1 MHSHHRIDPV
11 SGTAW
16 AAHAAG
22 DSRDA
27 RTVTPGRRRSQHQPA
42 FTDRSRPP
50 LLALGAVPSHADMGL
65 SVLLPGEPDALVE
78 APCRHVYPEHAK
90 LDGHTTF
97 GRFPLKWAHESGTD
111 SAALK
116 RRQQRNVAQ
125 VDPLGLVLNL
135 QVTRDLV
142 IRLHHPSA
150 SRGHLFQKIA
160 ALPAFVPT
168 LGPRDVGQ
176 EHGPVNLEQLEQIT
190 ARRSSKFHPALLRQR
205 AGVHWTMDGTLTLVD
220 ADAPTPSASGIGTA
234 VISVFDRLA
243 CIQRELIEK
252 AHRL

>member
-27 RTVTPGRRRSQHQPA
+27 RTVTPGRRRSQHQPV

-50 LLALGAVPSHADMGL
+50 LLALGAVPRHADMGL
-65 SVLLPGEPDALVE
+65 SVLRPGEPEALVE

-97 GRFPLKWAHESGTD
+97 GRFRLELAHESGTD
-111 SAALK
+111 SVALK

-135 QVTRDLV
+135 QVTRNLV
-142 IRLHHPSA
+142 IRLHHPVLAVAIS
-150 SRGHLFQKIA
+150 SRK
-160 ALPAFVPT
+160 LPRCQRSSQP
-168 LGPRDVGQ
+168 
-176 EHGPVNLEQLEQIT
+176 QIRAMWGKNT
-190 ARRSSKFHPALLRQR
+190 AR
-205 AGVHWTMDGTLTLVD
+205 
-220 ADAPTPSASGIGTA
+220 
-234 VISVFDRLA
+234 
-243 CIQRELIEK
+243 
-252 AHRL
+252 